1 MEEELMQLNY
11 ERKVAVLL
19 HKSDK
24 VINKLRNR
32 AQRDSKEDDDA
43 DNLDANEDRGDVKR
57 MKFDQTSSSSSS
69 SSAVGS
75 ESSGTVISAVESMIT
90 AATVEGEAI
99 FESILGSSDSLI
111 PPVTDLGS
119 VSGTSA
125 KVPETSVKHDVA
137 QFLRKKKAENK
148 QKLSEALT
156 SDYNPLDFMDW
167 TARSL

>member
-32 AQRDSKEDDDA
+32 AQRDIKEDDDA
-43 DNLDANEDRGDVKR
+43 DNLDENEDRGDVKR
-57 MKFDQTSSSSSS
+57 MKLDQTSSSSSS
-69 SSAVGS
+69 SAVGI
-75 ESSGTVISAVESMIT
+75 ESSGTMISAVESMIT
-90 AATVEGEAI
+90 AATEEGEAI

-111 PPVTDLGS
+111 PHVTDPGS
-119 VSGTSA
+119 ISGISA
-125 KVPETSVKHDVA
+125 KVQESSAKHDVA